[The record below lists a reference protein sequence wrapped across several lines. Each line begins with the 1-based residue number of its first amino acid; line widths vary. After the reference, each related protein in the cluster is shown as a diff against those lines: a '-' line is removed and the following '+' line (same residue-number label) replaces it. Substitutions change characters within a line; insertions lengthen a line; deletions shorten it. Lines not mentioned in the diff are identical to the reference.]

1 LLYSEVAAAYQT
13 MEDTPKRL
21 ELTELFADLI
31 AKTPHELVD
40 KVIYLT
46 QGKLYPDFMGIEVG
60 LAEKM
65 CMRAIAAKSGQSL
78 KEVEKNHH
86 LFGDIGLVAEDFL
99 KNKGQITLFS
109 EPLTVERIYD
119 VLDSIARASGPG
131 SMELRLRLLNGLLAD
146 ASPKE
151 AKYILRTATG
161 KLRLGIADYT
171 VLDALAVAFTNDKGN
186 RPMIERAYNLS
197 GDLGLVARTLVL
209 KGLKGV
215 EKFRIKFGHPVR
227 PMLAERL
234 DSAKAILE
242 KMGGIAALEY
252 KLDGERVQ
260 ISYGSSKFWIFSRRL
275 ETITNQYPDLVD
287 LSKSSLNG
295 KEYVIEG
302 EVVAIDVDTGAYLP
316 FQELMHRRRKHGIA
330 KAVDEYP
337 VSINFFD
344 LLFLDGKDLTGLPYQ
359 KRRNQLENIVKDN
372 ARVNVIPSKVVT
384 TVDEIEEFMASAIA
398 DGCEGLVVKD
408 LKSVYRAGA
417 REFAWIKLKREYSGE
432 LTDSL
437 DLVVVGAFH
446 GRGRRKG
453 KYGAFLL
460 ASYDP
465 VNNDFRTVCKVGTGF
480 SDENLIKFFNILV
493 PIKIPNKPNNVVSKI
508 DADVWFNPQIV
519 IEVMG
524 SEITLSSVHTVAMD
538 TVRKG
543 NGLAL
548 RFPKFMGRIRSD
560 KGVSDSTSNTE
571 LLKMYKR
578 QKKLISKHSDN
589 TH

>member
-1 LLYSEVAAAYQT
+1 
-13 MEDTPKRL
+13 
-21 ELTELFADLI
+21 
-31 AKTPHELVD
+31 
-40 KVIYLT
+40 
-46 QGKLYPDFMGIEVG
+46 
-60 LAEKM
+60 
-65 CMRAIAAKSGQSL
+65 
-78 KEVEKNHH
+78 
-86 LFGDIGLVAEDFL
+86 
-99 KNKGQITLFS
+99 
-109 EPLTVERIYD
+109 
-119 VLDSIARASGPG
+119 
-131 SMELRLRLLNGLLAD
+131 MELRLRLLNGLLAD

>member
-1 LLYSEVAAAYQT
+1 LLYSEVAATYEA
-13 MEDTPKRL
+13 MEATTKRL
-21 ELTELFADLI
+21 ELTQLLADLI
-31 AKTPHELVD
+31 VKTPNELVD

-46 QGKLYPDFMGIEVG
+46 QGKIHPDFMGIEIG
-60 LAEKM
+60 LADRSV
-65 CMRAIAAKSGQSL
+65 MRAIAFTSGHSL
-78 KEVEKNHH
+78 KEIEKKYYH
-86 LFGDIGLVAEDFL
+86 FGDIGSVAEDL
-99 KNKGQITLFS
+99 LQNKGQITLFS
-109 EPLTVERIYD
+109 EQLTIERVHD
-119 VLDSIARASGPG
+119 VLDRIAKASGLG
-131 SMELRLRLLNGLLAD
+131 SLGLRLRLLNRLLAD

-171 VLDALAVAFTNDKGN
+171 VLDALALAFTNDKGN
-186 RPMIERAYNLS
+186 RPKIERAYNLS
-197 GDLGLVARTLVL
+197 GDLGLVANNLAL
-209 KGLKGV
+209 NGLKKI
-215 EKFRIKFGHPVR
+215 EKFHIKLGHPIR

-234 DSAKAILE
+234 DSGKAILE
-242 KMGGIAALEY
+242 KMGGTAALEY

-260 ISYGSSKFWIFSRRL
+260 ISCDSHKFWIFSRRL
-275 ETITNQYPDLVD
+275 ENITSQYPDLVE
-287 LSKSSLNG
+287 LSKSNLKG
-295 KEYVIEG
+295 KEYVVEG
-302 EVVAIDVDTGAYLP
+302 EVVAIDINTGAYLP
-316 FQELMHRRRKHGIA
+316 FQELMHRRRKHGVE
-330 KAVDEYP
+330 KAVNDYP

-344 LLFLDGKDLTGLPYQ
+344 ILFLNGKDLTGLPYQ
-359 KRRNQLENIVKDN
+359 KRRNILVDIVKDD
-372 ARVNVIPSKVVT
+372 ARVNIVPSKVAT
-384 TVDEIEEFMASAIA
+384 TVEEIEEFMASAIT

-408 LKSVYRAGA
+408 QKSVYRAGA
-417 REFAWIKLKREYSGE
+417 REFAWIKLKREYNGE
-432 LTDSL
+432 ITDSL
-437 DLVVVGAFH
+437 DLIVVGAFH

-480 SDENLIKFFNILV
+480 SDENLIKFFNILI

-508 DADVWFNPQIV
+508 DADVWFNPQVV